1 MAVVG
6 EIKCCMLA
14 RTGDVVKVVLPKD
27 MKPEEQCFRVFTFV
41 MDVLSTLDVVRKYGA
56 EPVPRVFRDRT
67 CPYDALSDVE
77 FCKDFRFTRRVFY
90 EICAMVQADL
100 EPVGRQRTCM
110 TVADK
115 VAMAIHLL
123 GRNVMQS
130 DSARLAGC
138 HQGTASRVLM
148 AFVSAMNK
156 RAAQFIRWPE
166 PGECAELR
174 RLFFRKYGLP
184 GVVGITDGTHCRI
197 QRPAVNEEE
206 FVCRNGYHSL
216 NVGMVVDYHKKIRWV
231 CANWPGSARDSRV
244 FRTSALYRQLKSRE
258 LEGVLLGD
266 SAYAAETFL
275 LKPVNTPRTDQE
287 ERYNGAV
294 NSARARIEQSFVY
307 SFRYSPEKAAEII
320 VTCCVLR
327 NISIENNEPED
338 YTEYF
343 GRTARMSG
351 TSTTKSTYPPAGVIA
366 CSCRTSSRGSSYNS
380 SHILYN
386 NILKSQLN
394 V

>member
-1 MAVVG
+1 
-6 EIKCCMLA
+6 
-14 RTGDVVKVVLPKD
+14 
-27 MKPEEQCFRVFTFV
+27 

-67 CPYDALSDVE
+67 CPYDTLSDVE
-77 FCKDFRFTRRVFY
+77 FRKDFRFTRRVFY

-148 AFVSAMNK
+148 AFVRAMNK

-174 RLFFRKYGLP
+174 RLFFRTYGLP
-184 GVVGITDGTHCRI
+184 GVVGIIDGTHCRI
-197 QRPAVNEEE
+197 QRPTVNEED
-206 FVCRNGYHSL
+206 FVCRKGYHSL

-231 CANWPGSARDSRV
+231 CANWPGSAHDSRV
-244 FRTSALYRQLKSRE
+244 FRTSALYRQLRSRE

-275 LKPVNTPRTDQE
+275 LKPLNTPRTDQE
-287 ERYNGAV
+287 ERYNRAV
-294 NSARARIEQSFVY
+294 NSARARIEQSFGVLKRQ
-307 SFRYSPEKAAEII
+307 FHILHGECRYSPEKAAEII
-320 VTCCVLR
+320 VKCCVLR

-343 GRTARMSG
+343 GEDRQDEWHLDDEEQVPTSGSARMFMQDIITG
-351 TSTTKSTYPPAGVIA
+351 FF
-366 CSCRTSSRGSSYNS
+366 
-380 SHILYN
+380 
-386 NILKSQLN
+386 
-394 V
+394 